1 MGKGY
6 LLPYLGPM
14 EGRILLFGATGY
26 TGRLTAASLVRSGL
40 PVVLVSRSR
49 DRVQALAEELAP
61 LTSQGRPCEVATAD
75 ASDPASV
82 RSLIDS
88 KGDVLLS
95 TVGPFVRH
103 GRAAVEAAIDAGAAY
118 VDSTGEAPFIR
129 WVFEDAGPRA
139 TRSGARLLPAFAYDY
154 VPGNLAGALAIDR
167 ADHLGRPAVRLEIGY
182 FVRGGLGMSSGT
194 RASAVGVLVEP
205 SYAFRHGRLVAERA
219 GARTTTFTV
228 APHADLAGASIG
240 ASEQFALP
248 RLSPAL
254 REVDVYL
261 GWAGRLTRPVS
272 ALGAVGDLA
281 LRLPGARPAVR
292 RLAQVIAGS
301 TTGAGPDAE
310 QRSRSSTLVMARAF
324 DASGACVARIR
335 LVGPTPYELTA
346 DLLAWG
352 AAMCLKGSTRD
363 CGTLGPV
370 DAFGLE
376 TCVEGCAGAGL
387 VAEE

>member
-26 TGRLTAASLVRSGL
+26 TGRLTAASLVRGGL

-49 DRVQALAEELAP
+49 DRVRALAEELAP
-61 LTSQGRPCEVATAD
+61 LASPGQPCEIATAD
-75 ASDPASV
+75 ATDPASV

-88 KGDVLLS
+88 KEDVLLS

-103 GRAAVEAAIDAGAAY
+103 GAAAVEAAIDAGAAY

-139 TRSGARLLPAFAYDY
+139 TRTGARLLPAFAYDY

-167 ADHLGRPAVRLEIGY
+167 ANQAGRPAVRLDIGY
-182 FVRGGLGMSSGT
+182 FVRGAMGISSGT

-219 GARTTTFTV
+219 GARTTTF
-228 APHADLAGASIG
+228 ALDSRSDLTGASIG

-248 RLSPAL
+248 RLSAAL

-261 GWAGRLTRPVS
+261 GWAGRLTRPIS
-272 ALGAVGDLA
+272 ALGAASDLA

-292 RLAQVIAGS
+292 RLAQVVAGS
-301 TTGAGPDAE
+301 RTGTGPDAE

-324 DASGACVARIR
+324 DASGTCVARIR

-346 DLLAWG
+346 DLLTWG
-352 AAMCLKGSTRD
+352 AGMCLKGSTRE
-363 CGTLGPV
+363 CGALGPV

-376 TCVEGCAGAGL
+376 ACIEGCAVAGL
-387 VAEE
+387 VAEA